1 ERQEV
6 DNGQQQKL
14 KEDDNER
21 QEVDNGQQ
29 QKLKEA
35 DNERQEVDNGQ
46 QELFKKINE
55 STNRESTVK
64 RLLEDVYSIENA
76 RGILNKIKP
85 DDYNLSSKEL
95 INKIIKAGIDYSE

>member
-1 ERQEV
+1 EV

-14 KEDDNER
+14 KEVDNER

-64 RLLEDVYSIENA
+64 RLLEDVYSKENA
-76 RGILNKIKP
+76 R
-85 DDYNLSSKEL
+85 
-95 INKIIKAGIDYSE
+95 